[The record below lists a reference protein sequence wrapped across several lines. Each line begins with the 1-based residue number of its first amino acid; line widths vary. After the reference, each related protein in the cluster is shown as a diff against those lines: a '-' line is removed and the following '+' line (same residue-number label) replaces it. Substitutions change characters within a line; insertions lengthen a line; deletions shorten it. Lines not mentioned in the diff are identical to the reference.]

1 MKTDSKSWMR
11 AAVYVVLVIGAAAL
25 VAGFSSRTPVLGQN
39 TAANELSNAFANV
52 AEKAS
57 PSVVFIEVEKE
68 VKGGGRQMF
77 GPGMMPEDLFD
88 FFFGPG
94 NQMSPGNPGGRGGR
108 GFRMPQ
114 GDDDNK
120 NEKRMVPYGQ
130 GTGFIISP
138 DGYILTNHHVVGDAD
153 KVNVKLND
161 GREFEATVKG
171 SDEKTEVALI
181 KIDATGLTPLALGDS
196 DKIRVGDWVIA
207 IGNPFGLEHT
217 VTSGIVSARGRG
229 DVSITDYADFIQTDA
244 AINPGN
250 SGGPL
255 LNLNGEVIG
264 MNTAIYSRSGGYM
277 GIGFAI
283 PANMIK
289 YIESQLR
296 DTGTVTRGYLGVM
309 IQTLTPELAK
319 NFGMEGRKGVLIGDV
334 SPDTPAARAGLKQG
348 DVIVQFDGKPAE
360 EVLSFRSHVASTK
373 PGSEVQIVV
382 MREGKEITVTVKID
396 ALSKEDEGR
405 ARGGRSAGSGTSM
418 KLGMTVQNL
427 TDELAERFGYEKEQG
442 VVVSDVDE
450 GSAAAKAGI
459 QPGMLIQEVNRKA
472 IHNTREFEDAIQ
484 EAKSG
489 KSALLLVKD
498 GKYARFVA
506 IKLDK

>member
-1 MKTDSKSWMR
+1 MKMDSTRWMR
-11 AAVYVVLVIGAAAL
+11 AAVYIMLVVGAAAL
-25 VAGFSSRTPVLGQN
+25 VVGFSSRTPVSGQN

-68 VKGGGRQMF
+68 IKGGRQML

-88 FFFGPG
+88 FFFGP
-94 NQMSPGNPGGRGGR
+94 MNPDGRGGR

-114 GDDDNK
+114 GDNENK

-153 KVNVKLND
+153 KVTVKLND
-161 GREFEATVKG
+161 GREFEAEVKG

-181 KIDATGLTPLALGDS
+181 KIEANGLTALPLGDS

-217 VTSGIVSARGRG
+217 VTTGIVSARGRG

-255 LNLNGEVIG
+255 LNLNGDVIG

-283 PANMIK
+283 PVNMIK
-289 YIESQLR
+289 YIEGQLR
-296 DTGTVTRGYLGVM
+296 DTGSVTRGYLGVM
-309 IQTLTPELAK
+309 IQTLTPDLAK
-319 NFGMEGRKGVLIGDV
+319 NFGMDGRKGVLIGDV
-334 SPDTPAARAGLKQG
+334 NPDTPAAKAGLQQG
-348 DVIVQFDGKPAE
+348 DIIVQFNGKPVE
-360 EVLSFRSHVASTK
+360 EVGSFRTHVATTK
-373 PGSEVQIVV
+373 PGTKVDMVV
-382 MREGKEITVTVKID
+382 VRDGKEMHKTVEIE
-396 ALSKEDEGR
+396 ALSKEDESR
-405 ARGGRSAGSGTSM
+405 GRSGRSVSGGTSI

-459 QPGMLIQEVNRKA
+459 QPGMLIKEVNRKA
-472 IHNTREFEDAIQ
+472 IHNTREFDEALQD
-484 EAKSG
+484 AKSG
-489 KSALLLVKD
+489 KTALLLVKD
-498 GKYARFVA
+498 GQFARFVA
-506 IKLDK
+506 IRLDE